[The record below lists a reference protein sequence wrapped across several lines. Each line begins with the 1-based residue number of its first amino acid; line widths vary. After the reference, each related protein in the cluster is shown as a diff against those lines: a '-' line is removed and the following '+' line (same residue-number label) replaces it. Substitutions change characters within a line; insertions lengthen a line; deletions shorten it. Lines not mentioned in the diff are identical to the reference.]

1 MYPNYSTNLKL
12 VIIALSLI
20 SSISFSLS
28 LNMAPSL
35 LNINKFAFAQQNPV
49 LPNYRGDHRS
59 FEPSKTLDNQANL
72 ASNEIQSKSLV
83 HYQPITP
90 ASNSYT
96 GNSNEASMNGVPISI
111 PNMINSTNPSSLVQ
125 PVSLTH
131 YQPITPAGSG
141 DPIGIRII
149 AFLVDKNHPWPAV
162 TISMEAQVMV
172 VITAATI
179 IATMEEAIRVVHTS
193 LHPIT
198 IIVIMQGERVIIVV
212 TIPVV
217 ITMEHLHQQVAVEH
231 LHQQVAVEH
240 LHQQVAVEHLHQRD
254 NYIWHIYN
262 NSLQYAKVPR

>member
-28 LNMAPSL
+28 LNMAPTL

-49 LPNYRGDHRS
+49 LPNYRGDHRA

-141 DPIGIRII
+141 DPIGSTDNSFSGGQESSLAGGIRDN
-149 AFLVDKNHPWPAV
+149 AR
-162 TISMEAQVMV
+162 MEAQVMV
-172 VITAATI
+172 VVTA
-179 IATMEEAIRVVHTS
+179 
-193 LHPIT
+193 
-198 IIVIMQGERVIIVV
+198 GN
-212 TIPVV
+212 
-217 ITMEHLHQQVAVEH
+217 
-231 LHQQVAVEH
+231 
-240 LHQQVAVEHLHQRD
+240 D
-254 NYIWHIYN
+254 NSHDGGSHSGSAHKSSSNHN
-262 NSLQYAKVPR
+262 NSDHAGRTSES